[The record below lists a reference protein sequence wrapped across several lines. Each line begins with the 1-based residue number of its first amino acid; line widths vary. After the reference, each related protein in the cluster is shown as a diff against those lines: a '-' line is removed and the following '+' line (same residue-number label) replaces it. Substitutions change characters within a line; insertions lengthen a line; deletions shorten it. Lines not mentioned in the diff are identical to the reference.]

1 MLDHILTAARTNNHT
16 RLRHYREMYARQ
28 VPMASSS
35 DILIEKSPQYA
46 GGSGTGLIYTY
57 SWRDL
62 IFGLSSPGNVSL
74 RLKRAKLLFETSR
87 EWF

>member
-46 GGSGTGLIYTY
+46 GGSGTGAHLY
-57 SWRDL
+57 
-62 IFGLSSPGNVSL
+62 
-74 RLKRAKLLFETSR
+74 LLLTRPNFRIIEPWERFTPT
-87 EWF
+87 